1 MYLQLAKL
9 FKEKQYTFIGT
20 ATMRDRFEFKHV
32 GKEYDACNR
41 ETMHATGCPTILDQ
55 SAGML
60 MKIINQLLNSI

>member
-1 MYLQLAKL
+1 
-9 FKEKQYTFIGT
+9 
-20 ATMRDRFEFKHV
+20 MRDRFEFKHV

-41 ETMHATGCPTILDQ
+41 ETMHATGCPTILAQ